1 MSADST
7 YLSADMLTA
16 LLLSTLLFPL
26 ARVTVAQP
34 YFLLSD
40 ENPMYIQLELADFLS
55 SLPQSVVRGD
65 AVSLSDNV
73 VRKIFNFAKLK
84 KDDIFY
90 HLGCGEGN
98 AVAIAAKEFGIK
110 KSVGIEI
117 DKSVAD
123 KASKHIAS
131 IENAHI
137 VNADIRKADIS
148 DATVLLFWF
157 SDLDLVDSM
166 TKRFKKEIK
175 EGARVITIW
184 APLDMTLPDKVEFPF
199 FINKKPFKRARSIR
213 QQIKAIYRTECI
225 DFTASWLLAER
236 YIDALEVT
244 PGEYRRFVNMLQS
257 MVIWINAWNMRVAC
271 EDEVP
276 PPVQAYI
283 GILKTFFNIDL
294 SGMITKGQK

>member
-1 MSADST
+1 
-7 YLSADMLTA
+7 
-16 LLLSTLLFPL
+16 
-26 ARVTVAQP
+26 
-34 YFLLSD
+34 
-40 ENPMYIQLELADFLS
+40 LELGDFLS
-55 SLPQSVVRGD
+55 SLPQSVIRGD

-84 KDDIFY
+84 KSDIFY

-117 DKSVAD
+117 DKSIAD
-123 KASKHIAS
+123 KASKCIAS
-131 IENAHI
+131 IKNAYI
-137 VNADIRKADIS
+137 KNADIRKADIS
-148 DATVLLFWF
+148 EATVLLFWF
-157 SDLDLVDSM
+157 SDLDLVDAM
-166 TKRFKKEIK
+166 IERFKKELSD
-175 EGARVITIW
+175 GARVITIW

-199 FINKKPFKRARSIR
+199 FINKKPFKRARSIQR
-213 QQIKAIYRTECI
+213 QIKAIYGTECI
-225 DFTASWLLAER
+225 DFTAAWLLAER

-271 EDEVP
+271 EDEIP
-276 PPVQAYI
+276 PPVQTYI